1 MRRNIKN
8 IATGFRFMALLKAIM
23 LCLLVGLVMGFVG
36 DLFLRDVINM
46 SAYIITIPAAFAPF
60 ITGTLKIKKS
70 E

>member
-1 MRRNIKN
+1 
-8 IATGFRFMALLKAIM
+8 MALLKAIM

-46 SAYIITIPAAFAPF
+46 SAYIISIPAAFAPF